1 MEDLTIKVPAIR
13 IKQREGDGKAIYITR
28 VKAKQLCSRPTERF
42 DIRIYKRKELPNNA
56 GYEDSGYQRE
66 PAKNKVESI
75 KKYIVT
81 ETKNPLFPTAITVSS
96 ESELKF
102 DEKANGFGELT
113 INPTLHIIDGQ
124 HRFKAWVDLMKSG
137 YEEFE
142 DFEMPLVILSGFS
155 ELDEVVQFHVINSR
169 QTKVKTDLAHRHYLK
184 LSKDK
189 RKV

>member
-1 MEDLTIKVPAIR
+1 
-13 IKQREGDGKAIYITR
+13 
-28 VKAKQLCSRPTERF
+28 
-42 DIRIYKRKELPNNA
+42 
-56 GYEDSGYQRE
+56 
-66 PAKNKVESI
+66 
-75 KKYIVT
+75 
-81 ETKNPLFPTAITVSS
+81 
-96 ESELKF
+96 
-102 DEKANGFGELT
+102 
-113 INPTLHIIDGQ
+113 
-124 HRFKAWVDLMKSG
+124 MKSG